1 MSNWIFRAV
10 RVAIV
15 ALLAACLSALVLAD
29 EGEYNR
35 LMAAAEAA
43 KEADPGRAD
52 SLYRAAVETAER
64 DVGPN
69 HQAVAAALNELA
81 VLLFRQGRYGDAEP
95 IFQRSATIKERVF
108 GSASK
113 ELALALNN
121 LGLLLKEAGRYAE
134 AEPIL
139 RRSLAIWEAALG
151 SRHIDVGLCINNL
164 ALVIQGLGRYEEAE
178 ILFKRSVSIH
188 ETVRG
193 TQSPET
199 ATLLN
204 NLADL
209 YSAMGRYADAERL
222 LKQSL
227 ETREKTLGQ
236 LHPEVA
242 HSLNNLATVMLSE
255 GRTAEAAML
264 SRRAI
269 TIMETSLGP
278 EHPALASA
286 LNNLGVVLQ
295 NQDQLTEAETLLRR
309 SLTIREKTLGAASPA
324 LAQSLANLG
333 ALFAVQRRYREA
345 EPLLQRSLTG
355 NEKALGAEHPDL
367 GHVLE
372 LLGVTLRELGRPG
385 EAEQAHRRSL
395 AIRGKTLGSGHPLV
409 AASLDNLSWAL
420 WRQGRLSDALAA
432 IRQANAI
439 VAGRLGEDSA
449 SSQRRG
455 IQALALKKHRDR
467 FLYQASLLDQINR
480 EAGKGDGWQEEG
492 FIAGQYAT
500 LSDTGGA
507 LAGMAI
513 RSAGGKGPLADLVRR
528 HQDAQSARSAADR
541 QLLAAVSRPPEQRG
555 ARQEAAL
562 RSVLA
567 EAEQSEAA
575 AVAELKRQF
584 PRYLELAAPAPL
596 TLAEAKRLLD
606 PGEALLLYAFGA
618 KEAFGWLVTGGGIV
632 GRRLDSGG
640 EELARAVG
648 TLRRPGETTGQT
660 GAVAP
665 FADAEVK
672 AAHDLYRRLVEPFEP
687 SLKHVRHLIVVPD
700 GPLVSLPLAM
710 LVSEAPKAPVKDA
723 GDLARLPWLIKRF
736 AISVLPEAGSLRAL
750 RQYGRASQAAEP
762 FAGFGDPEF
771 AGSRA
776 SMRALRSADL
786 LGSTLA
792 DPQVLR
798 RALQPLPESRGEILA
813 LADAIQAPATHLY
826 FGQGASERRVKEMDL
841 SRFRF
846 LAFGTHGI
854 MAAELKG
861 LVEPALALTPP
872 ESASPLDD
880 GLLKASEIA
889 QLKLDADLA
898 ILSACNTA
906 APDGTPG
913 AAGFSGLA
921 KAFFHA
927 GARSLLV
934 TSWSVESES
943 AALLTTAMMRRY
955 RAAPA
960 EGRAQAMR
968 TAMLALMSDARH
980 PEYAHPFFWAPF
992 LVVGEGR

>member
-1 MSNWIFRAV
+1 MLSHALIAV
-10 RVAIV
+10 
-15 ALLAACLSALVLAD
+15 LLAVGAPTLALAD
-29 EGEYNR
+29 EAEYNR
-35 LMAAAEAA
+35 LMAAAETA

-52 SLYRAAVETAER
+52 GLYRAAIETAER
-64 DVGPN
+64 DVGPD

-95 IFQRSATIKERVF
+95 IFRRSATIKERVY

-121 LGLLLKEAGRYAE
+121 LGLLLKEAGRFAE
-134 AEPIL
+134 AEPIQ

-151 SRHIDVGLCINNL
+151 ARHIDVALCANNL
-164 ALVIQGLGRYEEAE
+164 ALVLQGLGRYEEAE
-178 ILFKRSVSIH
+178 SLFKRSLSIH
-188 ETVRG
+188 EATRG
-193 TQSPET
+193 KQSAET

-209 YSAMGRYADAERL
+209 YRAMGRDADAERL
-222 LKQSL
+222 FKQSL
-227 ETREKTLGQ
+227 EVREKALGQ
-236 LHPEVA
+236 QHPEVA
-242 HSLNNLATVMLSE
+242 ESLNNLATVLQAE
-255 GRTAEAAML
+255 GRSAEAAAL
-264 SRRAI
+264 FRRAI
-269 TIMETSLGP
+269 AIIESSRGP

-286 LNNLGVVLQ
+286 LNNLGIALQ
-295 NQDQLTEAETLLRR
+295 EQGQLVEAETLLRR
-309 SLTIREKTLGAASPA
+309 GLAIREKVLGSASPA
-324 LAQSLANLG
+324 LAQSQANLG
-333 ALFAVQRRYREA
+333 ALFAVQGRYREA
-345 EPLLQRSLTG
+345 EPLLRQSLAG

-367 GHVLE
+367 GYVLE
-372 LLGVTLRELGRPG
+372 LLGVTLRELGRHA
-385 EAEQAHRRSL
+385 EAEQSHRRSL
-395 AIRGKTLGSGHPLV
+395 AIRGKALGASHLLV

-420 WRQGRLSDALAA
+420 SRQGRRSDALAA
-432 IRQANAI
+432 IRQANGILAARPRGDGPA
-439 VAGRLGEDSA
+439 V
-449 SSQRRG
+449 SQQRG
-455 IQALALKKHRDR
+455 LQALALRKHRDR
-467 FLYQASLLDQINR
+467 FIYQASLLEQIDCDG
-480 EAGKGDGWQEEG
+480 GKVEGWQEEG

-500 LSDTGGA
+500 LSETGSA

-513 RSAGGKGPLADLVRR
+513 RSAGGKGSLAELVRR
-528 HQDAQSARSAADR
+528 HQDAQAARNAADR
-541 QLLAAVSRPPEQRG
+541 QLLAAVARPPEQRN
-555 ARQEAAL
+555 AAQEAAH
-562 RSVLA
+562 RSTLA
-567 EAEQSEAA
+567 EAEKSEAA
-575 AVAELKRQF
+575 AFEQLKRQF

-596 TLAEAKRLLD
+596 TLAEAQRLLD

-618 KEAFGWLVTGGGIV
+618 NESFGWLVTGGGIV
-632 GRRLDSGG
+632 VRRLDTGG
-640 EELARAVG
+640 EQLAGAVR
-648 TLRRPGETTGQT
+648 TLRHPSEATGQT

-665 FADAEVK
+665 FGDAEVK
-672 AAHDLYRRLVEPFEP
+672 AAHDLYRRLIEPFEA

-710 LVSEAPKAPVKDA
+710 LVSEAPKVPVKHS

-750 RQYGRASQAAEP
+750 RQYGRAGQATEP

-776 SMRALRSADL
+776 SMRGLRAADL

-813 LADAIQAPATHLY
+813 LADAIQAPTTHLY
-826 FGQGASERRVKEMDL
+826 FGRQASEQQVKEMDL

-872 ESASPLDD
+872 ETASALDD

-960 EGRAQAMR
+960 EGRAQGMR